1 MIKSGFGKLSVAAM
15 LALGGFSL
23 SACATQEYVDQR
35 IAEVNTHISAV
46 EGKATDAGARADA
59 ANNKA
64 DAAMAKADQAMS
76 ADQAAQAAA
85 AETGQKV
92 DALSSQVNTLQ
103 EMHKAPRG

>member
-1 MIKSGFGKLSVAAM
+1 MIKSGFAKLPVAAL
-15 LALGGFSL
+15 LALGSLGL

-92 DALSSQVNTLQ
+92 DALSTQVNSLQ
-103 EMHKAPRG
+103 NAPKSPRG